1 MLTVITCLTPALGN
15 ALRNHSLTPFFPFI
29 ECYAIL
35 SLLLLLLLL
44 LSPCENTQMRLLG
57 MIVPSVT
64 LPVIGLDVL
73 AYIILAD

>member
-35 SLLLLLLLL
+35 SLLLLLLL
-44 LSPCENTQMRLLG
+44 SPCENTQMRLLG